1 MTRQIAREDVQRRLS
16 EGAVLVDVMPAEE
29 YEREHIAGAVSLPLA
44 RIGREA
50 GRLPRD
56 RAVIVYCYDHQ

>member
-1 MTRQIAREDVQRRLS
+1 MTRQIAREDVQRRLT